1 MSGWTAGSLQL
12 VPLMKEAGLKSEVP
26 PRHCALVT
34 ERNTAEESCVNTK
47 AGEISVQIFAD
58 SSRVAIASKII
69 ETIHH
74 QFSDESL

>member
-47 AGEISVQIFAD
+47 PGEISVQIFAD